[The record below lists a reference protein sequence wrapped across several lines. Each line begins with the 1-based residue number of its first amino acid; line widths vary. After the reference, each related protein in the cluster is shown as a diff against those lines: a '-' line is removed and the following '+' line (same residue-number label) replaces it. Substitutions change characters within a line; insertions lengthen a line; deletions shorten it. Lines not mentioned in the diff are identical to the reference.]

1 MRHHIPTLLFRDYLT
16 SQRDKKFLLVID
28 NLWASDFHFWEM
40 LRVPLLVGG
49 DGSKVLI
56 TTRYERACHIPER
69 IDRPSLTGLK
79 DEDCWQLIQSL
90 ALPQGIDCHMGL
102 IPIGEEI
109 ARRCYGSPMAAKALG
124 AVLNRT
130 SADEWSSVLSEMQAL
145 KDDFNGVVLASLKIS
160 YHHLRYHLKQ
170 CFGYCS
176 IFPNGYVFERD
187 QVVRYWMAEGLIEP
201 EGRRRLEAVGM
212 KYFDDLLW
220 RSFFEK
226 VPICDKGQIEHYR
239 IPSLMHNL
247 ASIVS
252 EYEFRGLQSGKR
264 VLESNGAHQAQV
276 RYASFIQPSDKR
288 TLNLECI
295 EPYSNLRALKFSH
308 ECNNGVVL
316 LNSTPAHFFCNFMYL
331 RVLDMSDSDLEQVPD
346 SVGKLI
352 HLRFLGLSYT
362 KIKTLPEEICG
373 LSNLQTLELKG
384 CSQLE
389 SLPEGLQR
397 LINLRHLD
405 FHLDWEDISDS
416 TEVAI
421 PQGIGELEDLQTLS
435 RFNVASAKGQ
445 QCNILE
451 LKDLKLRG
459 DLCILNLEKVP
470 TGHAKNANL
479 QGKNFIEKLMLR
491 WHSSALTDGLLQQQ
505 SEEHLPWL
513 LNLRIENVHGDT
525 MSLPEGFPSLEDLTL
540 LNLNF
545 LGRLTLGNE
554 MPKLKKLY
562 VSDCSKL
569 QELVIH
575 RNLYDKFERGNLLS
589 SLRIICVPQD

>member
-1 MRHHIPTLLFRDYLT
+1 
-16 SQRDKKFLLVID
+16 
-28 NLWASDFHFWEM
+28 
-40 LRVPLLVGG
+40 
-49 DGSKVLI
+49 
-56 TTRYERACHIPER
+56 
-69 IDRPSLTGLK
+69 
-79 DEDCWQLIQSL
+79 
-90 ALPQGIDCHMGL
+90 
-102 IPIGEEI
+102 
-109 ARRCYGSPMAAKALG
+109 
-124 AVLNRT
+124 
-130 SADEWSSVLSEMQAL
+130 MQAL

-187 QVVRYWMAEGLIEP
+187 QVVRYWMAEGLIQP

-212 KYFDDLLW
+212 KYIDDLLW

-373 LSNLQTLELKG
+373 LFNLQTLELKG

-505 SEEHLPWL
+505 SEEVINSIRPHNGLRCLWIINYPGTKYPSWIGDASFWRLETIRISNCKISDFLSLLRHLPWL

-575 RNLYDKFERGNLLS
+575 RNLYDNFERGNFLS